1 MSSFTNTNVLIDTN
15 TSFNKESP
23 QSNYSSNSSNTS
35 QTSSSNDI
43 SISKFIYSISQVLHN
58 IITQNKMNDRG
69 STQRPN
75 NRFHTTKV
83 PQISIYD
90 YLLRIKTYSQLED
103 TTLIIS
109 LILIDRFVQQSN
121 ISLNYNNIHRILF
134 TAVLLSIK
142 YNEDNIFTNNYYAE
156 IAGVSVKELFN
167 LENDFLSLVN
177 FNLYIDPTLFAQYN
191 LYLNNII
198 TKYS

>member
-1 MSSFTNTNVLIDTN
+1 MSSLTNTNALIDTN
-15 TSFNKESP
+15 ASFNKESP

-35 QTSSSNDI
+35 QSSSSNDI
-43 SISKFIYSISQVLHN
+43 FISKLIYSISQVLHN
-58 IITQNKMNDRG
+58 IITQNKTNNNNNI
-69 STQRPN
+69 QRHN
-75 NRFHTTKV
+75 NSFYSTKV

-121 ISLNYNNIHRILF
+121 IQLSYNNIHRILF
-134 TAVLLSIK
+134 TAVLISIK

-156 IAGVSVKELFN
+156 IAGVSVKELFT

-177 FNLYIDPTLFAQYN
+177 FNLYIEPILFAQYN

-198 TKYS
+198 TKY

>member
-1 MSSFTNTNVLIDTN
+1 MSSLTNTNVLIDTN

-35 QTSSSNDI
+35 QSSSSNDI
-43 SISKFIYSISQVLHN
+43 SISKLIYSISQALHN
-58 IITQNKMNDRG
+58 VITQNKTNNNNNI
-69 STQRPN
+69 QRSN
-75 NRFHTTKV
+75 NRFHATKV

-103 TTLIIS
+103 TTLIVS

-121 ISLNYNNIHRILF
+121 IPLSYNNIHRILF
-134 TAVLLSIK
+134 TAVLISIK
-142 YNEDNIFTNNYYAE
+142 YNEDSIFTNNYYAD

-167 LENDFLSLVN
+167 LENDFLYFLN

-198 TKYS
+198 TKY

>member
-1 MSSFTNTNVLIDTN
+1 MSSLTNTNALIDTN
-15 TSFNKESP
+15 ASFNKESP

-35 QTSSSNDI
+35 QSSSSNDI
-43 SISKFIYSISQVLHN
+43 FISKLVYLISQVLHN
-58 IITQNKMNDRG
+58 IITQNKTNNNNNI
-69 STQRPN
+69 QRHN
-75 NRFHTTKV
+75 NSFHSTKV

-121 ISLNYNNIHRILF
+121 IQLSYNNIHRILF
-134 TAVLLSIK
+134 TAVLISIK

-156 IAGVSVKELFN
+156 IAGVSVKELFT

-177 FNLYIDPTLFAQYN
+177 FNLYIEPTLFAQYN

-198 TKYS
+198 TKY